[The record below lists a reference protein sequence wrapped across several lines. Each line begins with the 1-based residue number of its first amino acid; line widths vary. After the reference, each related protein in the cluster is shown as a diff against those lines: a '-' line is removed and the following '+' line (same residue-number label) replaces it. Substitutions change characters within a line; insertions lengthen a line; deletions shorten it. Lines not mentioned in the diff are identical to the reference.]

1 MLELTFTLVVFAG
14 WVISVCLHEFGHAVV
29 AYFGG
34 DTSVKDKGYLTLNP
48 LKYTNPGLS
57 FMMPLLF
64 LLLGGIPLP
73 GAAVYINQSRLK
85 NRLWKSAVSA
95 AGPLASFLC
104 AVLIAVGL
112 SVARPGVYQ
121 QLFTTGAA
129 NSNAL
134 ATAFSQIWFFQA
146 MAFLLTLEVA
156 AVLLNLLPMP
166 GLDGYGIIEPWL
178 PPGLR
183 IRFNKLRR
191 YGFIALFAAFWLI
204 PSFNAG
210 FWGVVDAIAQLL
222 GVSPVFAAY
231 GFMVFRQSSQI
242 ILIVLIVALVIANQ
256 LRKQSPAPASD
267 KLSAPELQNLL
278 TEVDETLA
286 VLPQDWEA
294 WQRRGAILVELGRY
308 DKALEAL
315 DRAIAA
321 NPKAVKVLNFKGW
334 LLASHLE
341 RCEDAMATL
350 EKSLAIKP
358 GQPDVWHL
366 QGITQAQLGQPK
378 AALADFDR
386 AIQLNPKYEAAWFSK
401 SATLFALAEYAQALK
416 AIDQV
421 LKIAP
426 RRADALY
433 NKACCY
439 AQLGEIS
446 LGITWLEKSLALDAG
461 ALREQAKD
469 DGDLGAL
476 RSHPSFSALI
486 GPK

>member
-29 AYFGG
+29 AYYGG

-57 FMMPLLF
+57 LMMPLLF

-121 QLFTTGAA
+121 QLTVGVA
-129 NSNAL
+129 NSNTL

-178 PPGLR
+178 PPVLR
-183 IRFNKLRR
+183 VRFNKLRR
-191 YGFIALFAAFWLI
+191 SGFIALFAAFWLI

-222 GVSPVFAAY
+222 GVSSVFAAY
-231 GFMVFRQSSQI
+231 GFIIFRQSAQI
-242 ILIVLIVALVIANQ
+242 ILVVLIVALVIANQ
-256 LRKQSPAPASD
+256 LQKQSPAPSSD
-267 KLSAPELQNLL
+267 QPSDAELQNLL
-278 TEVDETLA
+278 TEVDETLT
-286 VLPQDWEA
+286 VLPQDCEA
-294 WQRRGAILVELGRY
+294 WQRRGAIFVELGRY
-308 DKALEAL
+308 EEALEAL
-315 DRAIAA
+315 EQATAA
-321 NPKAVKVLNFKGW
+321 NPKTVKALNFKGW
-334 LLASHLE
+334 LLASQLKRH
-341 RCEDAMATL
+341 EDAVATL

-366 QGITQAQLGQPK
+366 KGVTQAQLGQPQ
-378 AALADFDR
+378 AALTAFDR
-386 AIQLNPKYEAAWFSK
+386 AIQINPKYEAAWFSK
-401 SATLFALAEYAQALK
+401 SATLFALAQYSQALD

-439 AQLGEIS
+439 AQLGEID

-461 ALREQAKD
+461 SLKEQAKD
-469 DGDLGAL
+469 DIDLMTL
-476 RSHPSFSALI
+476 RSHPSFKTLVE
-486 GPK
+486 PK

>member
-14 WVISVCLHEFGHAVV
+14 WVVSVCLHEFGHAVV
-29 AYFGG
+29 AYYGG

-57 FMMPLLF
+57 LMMPLLF

-73 GAAVYINQSRLK
+73 GAAVYIHQSRLK

-112 SVARPGVYQ
+112 SVARSGVYR
-121 QLFTTGAA
+121 QLATGAA
-129 NSNAL
+129 SANTL

-178 PPGLR
+178 PPRLR
-183 IRFNKLRR
+183 VRFDKLRR
-191 YGFIALFAAFWLI
+191 YGFIVLFAAFWLV

-210 FWGVVDAIAQLL
+210 FWGIVDAIAQFL

-231 GFMVFRQSSQI
+231 GFMIFRQSSQI
-242 ILIVLIVALVIANQ
+242 ILVMLIVALVVANQ
-256 LRKQSPAPASD
+256 LRKKSPAPSPD
-267 KLSAPELQNLL
+267 KLSDAELETLL
-278 TEVDETLA
+278 SEVDETLT

-294 WQRRGAILVELGRY
+294 WQRRGVILVELGRY
-308 DKALEAL
+308 DEAIEAL

-321 NPKAVKVLNFKGW
+321 NPRAVKVLNFKGW
-334 LLASHLE
+334 LLGAQLGRH
-341 RCEDAMATL
+341 EDAIATL
-350 EKSLAIKP
+350 EKSLGIKP

-366 QGITQAQLGQPK
+366 QGLTHTQLGQPE
-378 AALADFDR
+378 AALTAFDR
-386 AIQLNPKYEAAWFSK
+386 AIQINPKHEAAWFSK
-401 SATLFALAEYAQALK
+401 SATLFASGQYSQALE
-416 AIDQV
+416 ATDQV
-421 LKIAP
+421 LKITP

-439 AQLGEIS
+439 AQLGEID
-446 LGITWLEKSLALDAG
+446 LGITWLEKSLALDSG
-461 ALREQAKD
+461 ALLAQAK
-469 DGDLGAL
+469 GDSDLVML
-476 RSHPSFSALI
+476 RSHPSFSTLVE
-486 GPK
+486 PN